1 MNLRRSRSGPRSH
14 LREKLFFTRKNGFF
28 AQKQHFVRK
37 TTHFSQAAF
46 EGYIYICKFYS
57 YFNVIERLVMK
68 LEFFHLSDEMAL
80 IR

>member
-1 MNLRRSRSGPRSH
+1 MNLSPSRSGPRSH
-14 LREKLFFTRKNGFF
+14 LREMAFFTRKNGFF
-28 AQKQHFVRK
+28 TQKQHFVRK

-68 LEFFHLSDEMAL
+68 LEFFHLSGDEMML
-80 IR
+80 F